1 MSAFIGYSKTHTERL
16 FKRELGM
23 SPAQFILKAK
33 LEEAKDLLRHTDKPI
48 SEISSALCF
57 YDQSHFQ
64 HNFKAAYGMTP
75 VEYRQKRKV

>member
-57 YDQSHFQ
+57 
-64 HNFKAAYGMTP
+64 MTRVIFSTISRRP
-75 VEYRQKRKV
+75 MA